1 MTSTHAFWLAGRQA
15 TGEDTF
21 DVSSPWDGR
30 LVGRVSVPTDAQVE
44 EAVAA
49 AYAVRD
55 EFAATPAHVR
65 AAALDHVSKRLVER
79 TEEIARLISAENGK
93 PLKWARGEVGRAVSV
108 FRFAAEEA
116 RRFNGG
122 EAQRLD
128 TDLGGQGRL
137 ALTRRFPKGVV
148 LGIAPFN
155 FPLNLCAHKVAPAI
169 AAGAPIILKPAP
181 ATPLSGLVIGEL
193 LAETELPAGSWS
205 VLPVANDK
213 MPALVRDERLPVIS
227 FTGSEKVGY
236 AIMDS
241 VPRKHCTL
249 ELGGNGAAVVLAD
262 WASDEDLDRAA
273 QRIATFSN
281 YQGGQS
287 CISVQR
293 VVVDASVHDRLLP
306 RIVAAVEAQV
316 TGDPSDDAT
325 DVGPLVSEDAAQRVE
340 AWVQEAVDA
349 GAALLTGGKRDGAS
363 YAPTVLA
370 DVPADVTISC
380 EEVFGPVLTV
390 HEGRRGGRR
399 LRRRQRLQVRPPGRR
414 VHPRPA
420 DRLPCPPGPGGRR
433 RRHRRRAVLPRRPD
447 AVRRRQAVRC
457 GPRGRAVRDGGLHV
471 RACAGP
477 DGTRPLGHGNH
488 FHIGSAKRPGTDAF
502 RCRAPSLRRPAPD
515 PQPEKPTRASR
526 SGPRSLRRTSCTP
539 AAAKGAP
546 STT

>member
-1 MTSTHAFWLAGRQA
+1 MTATHAFWLAGRQA
-15 TGEDTF
+15 TGETTF
-21 DVSSPWDGR
+21 DVNSPWDGR
-30 LVGRVSVPTDAQVE
+30 VVGRVSVPTDGQVE

-65 AAALDHVSKRLVER
+65 AAVLDHVSRSLVER
-79 TEEIARLISAENGK
+79 TEEIAQLISAENGK
-93 PLKWARGEVGRAVSV
+93 PVKWARGEVGRAVSV

-155 FPLNLCAHKVAPAI
+155 FPLNLCAHKIAPAI
-169 AAGAPIILKPAP
+169 AAGVPIILKPAP
-181 ATPLSGLVIGEL
+181 ATPLSGLIIGEL
-193 LAETELPAGSWS
+193 LADAATALPAGSWS
-205 VLPVANDK
+205 ILPVANDR
-213 MPALVRDERLPVIS
+213 MPALVQDERLPVIS

-241 VPRKHCTL
+241 APRKHCTL

-262 WASDEDLDRAA
+262 YASDEDLDWAA
-273 QRIATFSN
+273 SRIATFSN

-293 VVVDASVHDRLLP
+293 VIADASVYDRLLP

-316 TGDPSDDAT
+316 TGDPSDGAT
-325 DVGPLVSEDAAQRVE
+325 DVGPLVNEDAAKRVE

-349 GAALLTGGKRDGAS
+349 GAALLAGGKRDGAS

-370 DVPADVTISC
+370 DVPADTAVSC

-390 HEGRRGGRR
+390 RKVEGEAEAFAAVNDSKYG
-399 LRRRQRLQVRPPGRR
+399 LQ
-414 VHPRPA
+414 
-420 DRLPCPPGPGGRR
+420 
-433 RRHRRRAVLPRRPD
+433 
-447 AVRRRQAVRC
+447 
-457 GPRGRAVRDGGLHV
+457 
-471 RACAGP
+471 AGVFTH
-477 DGTRPLGHGNH
+477 DLQT
-488 FHIGSAKRPGTDAF
+488 AF
-502 RCRAPSLRRPAPD
+502 RAHRALEVGGVVIGDVPSY
-515 PQPEKPTRASR
+515 RADQMPYGGVKQ
-526 SGPRSLRRTSCTP
+526 SGVGREGVRFAMDDYTYERVMVLT
-539 AAAKGAP
+539 GLQL
-546 STT
+546 